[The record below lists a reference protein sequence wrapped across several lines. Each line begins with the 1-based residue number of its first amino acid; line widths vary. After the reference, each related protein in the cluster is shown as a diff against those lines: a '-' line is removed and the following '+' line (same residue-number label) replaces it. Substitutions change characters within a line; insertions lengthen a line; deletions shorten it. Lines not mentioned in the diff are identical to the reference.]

1 MSTTAPV
8 DAELATKVMNP
19 VLSAVADTFQAMIGI
34 TPVRTS
40 LTLREPNTPLYEL
53 SAVIGISGV
62 VKGSIVLSFAES
74 TAIKAVATI
83 LGIDITK
90 VDEMVVDG
98 VGELANMI
106 GGSAKDRL
114 KMGLN
119 LGLPNVIRGQEYS
132 VEFPVLSTPMRVGY
146 DSEIGPFLIEFGFVK
161 PSF

>member
-1 MSTTAPV
+1 
-8 DAELATKVMNP
+8 
-19 VLSAVADTFQAMIGI
+19 
-34 TPVRTS
+34 
-40 LTLREPNTPLYEL
+40 YEL

-62 VKGSIVLSFAES
+62 GKGSIVLSFAEK
-74 TAIKAVATI
+74 TATKAVGTI
-83 LGIDITK
+83 VGMQFEK
-90 VDEMVVDG
+90 VDEMGVDG
-98 VGELANMI
+98 VGALANMV

-119 LGLPNVIRGQEYS
+119 LGLPNVIRGVEYS